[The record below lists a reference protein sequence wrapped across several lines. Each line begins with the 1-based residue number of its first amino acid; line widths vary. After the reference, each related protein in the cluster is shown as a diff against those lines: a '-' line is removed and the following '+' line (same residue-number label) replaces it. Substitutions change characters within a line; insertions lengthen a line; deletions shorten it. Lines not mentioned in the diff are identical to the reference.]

1 MRRLAEF
8 RADQLPRVMIMSDA
22 QPRET
27 RILNRGEYL
36 TPGEKVEFSTPAF
49 LPPLPA
55 DAPRNRLGFARWLVS
70 GQHPLTAR
78 VQVNRMWQ
86 YFFGTGLVR
95 TSEDLGVQSEYPEHL
110 PLLDWLA
117 TEFPLRGWSMK
128 EMHKLIVTSAT
139 YRQSSRVT
147 PELYQ
152 RDPENRL
159 LARASRFRMP
169 AMILRD
175 WALAAAGLLEV
186 RIGGPPVYPYQP
198 DGIWESLAI
207 TKERDF
213 TYPSSSGA
221 DLYRRSL
228 YTFWRR
234 TVGPANIF
242 DTSNRQACRVRQTPT
257 STPLHALTTLNDPT
271 WVEAARVLAERC
283 LLETADT
290 DSRLTAAFR
299 RVAGR
304 VPSAADLTVLRRLL
318 QRQQS
323 LYESD
328 PEAAKV
334 LLTTGAAPRSSTI
347 GEVEHAAWTAVCLA
361 LLNLDEVLVR
371 Q

>member
-1 MRRLAEF
+1 
-8 RADQLPRVMIMSDA
+8 
-22 QPRET
+22 
-27 RILNRGEYL
+27 
-36 TPGEKVEFSTPAF
+36 
-49 LPPLPA
+49 
-55 DAPRNRLGFARWLVS
+55 
-70 GQHPLTAR
+70 
-78 VQVNRMWQ
+78 
-86 YFFGTGLVR
+86 
-95 TSEDLGVQSEYPEHL
+95 
-110 PLLDWLA
+110 
-117 TEFPLRGWSMK
+117 
-128 EMHKLIVTSAT
+128 VTSAV
-139 YRQSSRVT
+139 YRQSSRQS
-147 PELYQ
+147 PELQ
-152 RDPENRL
+152 ALDPDNRL
-159 LARASRFRMP
+159 LARGSRRRLS
-169 AMILRD
+169 AEAVRD
-175 WALAAAGLLEV
+175 QALAVSGLLARV
-186 RIGGPPVYPYQP
+186 TGGPSVKPYQP
-198 DGIWESLAI
+198 EGLW
-207 TKERDF
+207 KEIATDMEYEQSR
-213 TYPSSSGA
+213 GA

-323 LYESD
+323 LYEAD